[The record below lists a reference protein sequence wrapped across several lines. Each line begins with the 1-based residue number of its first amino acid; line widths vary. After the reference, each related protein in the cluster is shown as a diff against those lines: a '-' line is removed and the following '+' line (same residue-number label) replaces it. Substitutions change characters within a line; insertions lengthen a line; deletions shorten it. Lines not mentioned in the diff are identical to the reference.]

1 MTISYN
7 WLCEYLPVK
16 PAIEELGHILTS
28 VGLEV
33 EGIEKQE
40 AVPGGL
46 AGIVIGEVLTCEK
59 HPNADKLRLTTV
71 NIGAGEP
78 LKIVCGAPNVEA
90 GQKVVV
96 ATIGAT
102 LYPTGGEPFVI
113 KRSKIR
119 GEESEGMICAEDE
132 IGLGESHA
140 GIMILDATAV
150 PGTPAADYFKLPAAE
165 YVYEIG
171 LTPNRMDAMSH
182 LGVARDVCAYLSHHT
197 GTPHAVKFPEVP
209 EPAAANDVQVSI
221 TIENNEAC
229 KRYAGITLSGIQV
242 GPSPEW
248 MQQHLKSIGVRP
260 INNVVDITNFVLH
273 ECGQPLH
280 AFDLAAV
287 KGNAVIVKT
296 LPEGTPFITLDEKER
311 KLNAADLMICNAE
324 APMCIAGVFGGL
336 HSGVTDATTSLFLES
351 ATFDGGSV
359 RSTSFRHGLRTDAAV
374 RFEKGTD
381 ISMVPYALKR
391 AVQLLTELAG
401 AKVSGPVQD
410 VYPDPKPKTT
420 VELKYSYLEKVSGKQ
435 YAPETARNI
444 LQLLGFELVADTEAA
459 MTVAVP
465 YHKTDISLAVDV
477 IEEIMRIDG
486 LDNVMMPD
494 QLRVPLR
501 GAHGNGQDDWKNKVA
516 NWLSGKGFSE
526 IFTNSISNSK
536 YYEAEYGD
544 SMVRMINN
552 LSAELDVMR
561 PSLIESGLEAIAWN
575 LNRKNEQLFF
585 YEFGKTYFKD
595 EKGFHEPEKLGVWI
609 CGDKQEGSWNRKGEK
624 MDIYYLKGLVESLLT
639 RTGISKCQWQV
650 AESKTL
656 QPCLQVV
663 VNNKVLGELGAVS
676 NAVLGRFDIK
686 APVWYFGLDLQ
697 QWIDFSSR
705 KKPEYKEISKFPSM
719 QRDLALVLDKGV
731 EYAKVEA
738 AVKSLRS
745 PILQS
750 MNLFDKF
757 ESEKLGEGKKSY
769 GVSFTFLDPQKTLT
783 DTEID
788 AEMSKLIGKFE
799 KDLNAIIR
807 K

>member
-16 PAIEELGHILTS
+16 PEIEALGHILTS

-46 AGIVIGEVLTCEK
+46 AGMVIGEVLECEK
-59 HPNADKLRLTTV
+59 HPNADKLSITKV
-71 NIGAGEP
+71 SIGSGDL
-78 LKIVCGAPNVEA
+78 LKIVCGAPNVAA

-140 GIMILDATAV
+140 GIMILDGAAV
-150 PGTPAADYFKLPAAE
+150 PGTPAAEYFKLAAPE

-197 GTPHAVKFPEVP
+197 GQPHAVKFPEVKQP
-209 EPAAANDVQVSI
+209 EAANAVQVSI
-221 TIENNEAC
+221 TIENKEAC
-229 KRYAGITLSGIQV
+229 KRYAGITLSNIKV

-248 MQQHLKSIGVRP
+248 MQQHLKAIGVRP

-287 KGNAVIVKT
+287 KGNAVIVKN
-296 LPEGTPFITLDEKER
+296 LPAGTPFVTLDEKER
-311 KLNAADLMICNAE
+311 KLDAADLMICNAE

-336 HSGVTDATTSLFLES
+336 NSGVSDATTDLFLES

-381 ISMVPYALKR
+381 ISMVPFALQR
-391 AVQLLTELAG
+391 AVQLIAEIAG
-401 AKVSGPVQD
+401 GKVSGPMQD
-410 VYPDPKPKTT
+410 VYPAPKAKTT
-420 VELKYSYLEKVSGKQ
+420 VELKYSYLEKVSGKY
-435 YAPETARNI
+435 YAPETAKNI
-444 LQLLGFELVADTEAA
+444 LQLLGFELVADNETA
-459 MTVAVP
+459 MVVAVP
-465 YHKTDISLAVDV
+465 YHKTDIALAVDV

-486 LDNVMMPD
+486 LDNVLMPD

-501 GAHGNGQDDWKNKVA
+501 GARGNDHDAWKDKVA
-516 NWLSGKGFSE
+516 SWLSGKGFSE

-536 YYEAEYGD
+536 YYEAEFGD
-544 SMVRMINN
+544 QMVRMINN

-561 PSLIESGLEAIAWN
+561 PSILESGLEAVAYN

-585 YEFGKTYFKD
+585 YEFGKTYHKD
-595 EKGFHEPEKLGVWI
+595 EKGYHEPEKLGIWM
-609 CGDKQEGSWNRKGEK
+609 CGNKQEAAWNRKVEK
-624 MDIYYLKGLVESLLT
+624 VDIYYVKGLVESMLA
-639 RTGISKCQWQV
+639 RTGLNKCMWQV
-650 AESKTL
+650 VENKTL
-656 QPCLQVV
+656 QPALEIV
-663 VNNKVLGELGAVS
+663 VNNKVIGRIGAV
-676 NAVLGRFDIK
+676 NAAQLNRFDIK
-686 APVWYFGLDLQ
+686 TAVWFAELDLA
-697 QWIDFSSR
+697 QWIALSSR
-705 KKPEYKEISKFPSM
+705 KTLEYKEISKFPSM
-719 QRDLALVLDKGV
+719 QRDLALVLDKAV
-731 EYAKVEA
+731 DYAKVEA
-738 AVKSLRS
+738 AVKALRS

-788 AEMSKLIGKFE
+788 AEMARLIGKFE